1 MLYLTGCDTPPPNNK
16 ENHNLSLASFVHVHV
31 CVWRVCKKREI
42 TFYTCMTITI
52 GQQAIRIL
60 VVSYLGMG
68 NGMACARPLIK

>member
-1 MLYLTGCDTPPPNNK
+1 MLPPPPPIIK
-16 ENHNLSLASFVHVHV
+16 RIIPISRILCTRTCM

-52 GQQAIRIL
+52 DQQAIRIL